1 MKRIL
6 LLTAACLLFFS
17 TGYAQSALWQTARE
31 ADITLTAKAARESFP
46 KKYQLYKLD
55 LAALQ
60 SVLSLAPL
68 RGSGQASAVVIALP
82 DGDGGVQHFRVFK
95 APVIAPELEAK
106 YPGIQSYIGQGIE
119 KRSSVVRFSTTLFG
133 LHAMTLTAGN
143 GTHYIDPYT
152 KDGRYYI
159 VYKKS
164 ELQTAKTFKCLTE
177 NANHNDIQKTGN
189 DLPIATLDNGNFRT
203 YRLAIVT
210 TVEYSAFHIAAAGLE
225 AATYEEKME
234 AVLSAIAVTITRV
247 NSMYER
253 DLSVS
258 LQLIDNNDQIVFI
271 DSDELNNDDA
281 GALLNEGNTI
291 MYDVIGADNFDMGH
305 SFGTGGGGLAA
316 GGPCSDFKGGAMTGI
331 GSPVGDPFDIDYVA
345 HEMGHQFGAGHTFNA
360 ECGGNRSA
368 ELAFEPGGGTT
379 ILAYAGV
386 CDPVIQSNS
395 DAQLHAISIKQM
407 RSRINGNSNCVP
419 LVDSGNTPPVAN
431 AGSDYTIPKGT
442 AFILEG
448 KAVDA
453 DDDALTYDWEQ
464 MNNEISTQPPVADA
478 VGGPN
483 FRSLPITESPNR
495 FMPKIEDVIAGNL
508 APQWEV
514 IPTVGRA
521 MDFALT
527 VRDNNINGGESH
539 TDYMHIQVSG
549 DAGPFMV
556 TSPDFEISWQAGTNK
571 NVTWNV
577 AGTTANGVN
586 APYVDIYLSAD
597 GGFTYPTLLA
607 LKVPNDGTETIIVPN
622 IPGDANR
629 IMVRGH
635 NNIFYDISNAN
646 FTITAPEENA
656 SLATVNGEWTTAA
669 CKGTDV
675 TFNLFYQE
683 INAAN
688 TPETTFTAIGN
699 PEGSVVTFSPESI
712 NSNGIVA
719 VAISNTTEDA
729 PGLYTI
735 VVTMT
740 SGTTVKTQNLYLD
753 LLSPE
758 FNSLALLSP
767 QNMAIGQP
775 STVTFSWNPDPNAT
789 IYELQVAAD
798 DAFTTIISDVATTAS
813 SYTVTGLEEV
823 KNYYWRVKAQN
834 EGCAG
839 DFTDSFKFST
849 GDGFCT
855 TYASADVPLEIS
867 GGDPSTINSVLTVT
881 DDFPIFDANLS
892 LTIEHSWIA
901 DVVVKLIS
909 PAGTSVLLFGGAC
922 GDQDGAAATFDDSG
936 LPLSCGNSPAI
947 SGTVM
952 PAEALSA
959 FNGQSSLGV
968 WKLEI
973 SDNEGGDGG
982 AINSW
987 SLELCGVSEVLGVV
1001 KNTTSD
1007 FMIYPNPNNGSFMV
1021 QFDAN
1026 AGEPVNIDVYDV
1038 SGRRIYDSK
1047 AIASGG
1053 LFTETI
1059 QLTAQAG
1066 MYLVEVEQS
1075 GKKASK
1081 KIVIR

>member
-1 MKRIL
+1 MKKTL
-6 LLTAACLLFFS
+6 LLAVACLLFSF
-17 TGYAQSALWQTARE
+17 TGYAQSALWQSARE
-31 ADITLTAKAARESFP
+31 ADIAVTAKAARESFP
-46 KKYQLYKLD
+46 QKYQLYKLD
-55 LAALQ
+55 IAALK
-60 SVLSLAPL
+60 SALSLAPL
-68 RGSGQASAVVIALP
+68 RGNGQTSDVIIELP
-82 DGDGGVQHFRVFK
+82 DGDGGIQHFRVLK
-95 APVIAPELEAK
+95 APVIAPGLEAK
-106 YPGIQSYIGQGIE
+106 FPGIQSYIGQGIE
-119 KRSSVVRFSTTLFG
+119 KRSSIVRFSTTLFG

-152 KDGRYYI
+152 KDGQYYI

-164 ELQTAKTFKCLTE
+164 SLQTAKTFKCLTE
-177 NANHNDIQKTGN
+177 NTGHDTQKSGKN
-189 DLPIATLDNGNFRT
+189 MPITTLDNGNFRT
-203 YRLAIVT
+203 YRLAVVT
-210 TVEYSAFHIAAAGLE
+210 TVEYSAFHVAAAGLE
-225 AATYEEKME
+225 TATYTEKME

-258 LQLIDNNDQIVFI
+258 LQLIENNDEIVFI
-271 DSDELNNDDA
+271 DADELNNDDA
-281 GALLNEGNTI
+281 GALLNEGNTV

-316 GGPCSDFKGGAMTGI
+316 GAPCSDFKGGAMTGI

-360 ECGGNRSA
+360 ECGGNRSDD
-368 ELAFEPGGGTT
+368 LAFEPGGGTT

-395 DAQLHAISIKQM
+395 DAQLHAVSIAQM
-407 RSRINGNSNCVP
+407 RSRINGDSNCVP
-419 LVDSGNTPPVAN
+419 LVNSGNTPPVAN

-448 KAVDA
+448 TAVDA
-453 DDDALTYDWEQ
+453 DGDALTYDWEQ

-514 IPTVGRA
+514 IPTVARA

-549 DAGPFMV
+549 TAGPFMV
-556 TSPDFEISWQAGTNK
+556 TSPNASQSWQAGTNK

-577 AGTTANGVN
+577 AGTTTNGVN
-586 APYVDIYLSAD
+586 ASYVDIYLSAD

-607 LKVPNDGTETIIVPN
+607 LKVPNDGSETIIVPN
-622 IPGDANR
+622 LPGAANR

-635 NNIFYDISNAN
+635 NTIFYDISNAN
-646 FTITAPEENA
+646 FTITTAEGNAFFENV
-656 SLATVNGEWTTAA
+656 SGQWTATA

-675 TFNLFYQE
+675 SYTLSYQE
-683 INAAN
+683 MTAAL
-688 TPETTFTAIGN
+688 TPTTTFTATGN
-699 PEGSVVTFSPESI
+699 PEGSVVAFSPESVNADGPI
-712 NSNGIVA
+712 TMAITNTNGA
-719 VAISNTTEDA
+719 D

-740 SGTTVKTQNLYLD
+740 SGTTVRTQNIYLD

-758 FNSLALLSP
+758 FNELALLSP
-767 QNMAIGQP
+767 QNMAVGQP
-775 STVTFSWNPDPNAT
+775 STVTLSWNPDSNAT
-789 IYELQVAAD
+789 MYELQVATD
-798 DAFTTIISDVATTAS
+798 DAFISVISDTSTTAS
-813 SYTVTGLEEV
+813 SYTVSGLQEAT
-823 KNYYWRVKAQN
+823 NYYWRVHPQN

-839 DFTDSFKFST
+839 NFTGSYKFST
-849 GDGFCT
+849 GNGFCT
-855 TYASADVPLEIS
+855 TYASANVPLEIS
-867 GGDPSTINSVLTVT
+867 GGDPSTINSGLTVT
-881 DDFPIFDANLS
+881 DNFSVFDANLS

-922 GDQDGAAATFDDSG
+922 GDQDGAEATFDDSG
-936 LPLSCGNSPAI
+936 SPLSCGSSPAI
-947 SGTVM
+947 SGTVI
-952 PAEALSA
+952 PAETLSA
-959 FNGQSSLGV
+959 FNGESSLGE

-973 SDNEGGDGG
+973 SDTEGGDGG

-987 SLELCGVSEVLGVV
+987 SLELCGVSAVLGVA

-1007 FMIYPNPNNGSFMV
+1007 FAVYPNPSNGSFVV

-1026 AGEPVNIDVYDV
+1026 AGEPVNIRVYDM
-1038 SGRRIYDSK
+1038 SGRSIYDTK
-1047 AIASGG
+1047 INASDG
-1053 LFTETI
+1053 LFTEPI
-1059 QLTAQAG
+1059 QLTAQSG
-1066 MYLVEVEQS
+1066 MYLIEVNQGGRKTSE
-1075 GKKASK
+1075 
-1081 KIVIR
+1081 KILVK